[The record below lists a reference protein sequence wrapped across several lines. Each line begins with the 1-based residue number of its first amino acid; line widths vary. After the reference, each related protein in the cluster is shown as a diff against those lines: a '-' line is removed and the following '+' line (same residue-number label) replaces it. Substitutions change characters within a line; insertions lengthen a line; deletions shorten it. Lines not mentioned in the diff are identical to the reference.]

1 MNGLLRRSIY
11 ALYVLIMVSCSCDPS
26 LDKMEHIKSIGNED
40 PKLALS
46 MLDSLELGVR
56 ESSEYVQ
63 NKYDLLRIRLC
74 DKALIPFTSDI
85 MISKLVKYFEEEGT
99 VDEKQEAY
107 YYAGSVYRDLQ
118 DTPRALEN
126 FFKSIDYAKES
137 DECDSA
143 MLRNT
148 YSNLCFLQFRVQ
160 NYEEA
165 IAMAKRELELSKA
178 LGEEDIISY
187 MHIGAAYKALDSLV
201 LAINAYDKAFDIIS
215 HSEDKSLYQE
225 DAIRLLS
232 DYSEMKQMEKA
243 RKCKAYVVEELS
255 GDLAVLK
262 DMAYGYYY
270 EGCEI
275 NDSARFY
282 FNRVIEDKTDISNR
296 YDAAYRLYNIYTKS
310 GDIVNANR
318 YARVYMQ
325 LSDSLDFG
333 KRQELAAT
341 VNNAH
346 KYHLDVK
353 KEQELKTGKEL
364 YRLYLLFA
372 LLSFVVIGV
381 ALCLLYIRRRN
392 IQMKRIIEL
401 SSELER
407 LSADDKYLREEIANK
422 VMELKAS
429 KRQLEKSNEELI
441 QVKRELSRINS
452 EYNEYDIALKE
463 KERQLSEKMEQNKTF
478 IKLLHQSELEGKAED
493 VILAIRQSTTG
504 KKNMTSADWKQLY
517 QAVDELYPN
526 FKDKLLKELGT
537 FTEQQMQVCYLM
549 RIGLSKPQIQ
559 NMTNLSRVTVW
570 RWVKKYD
577 WVLTSNDK

>member
-1 MNGLLRRSIY
+1 
-11 ALYVLIMVSCSCDPS
+11 
-26 LDKMEHIKSIGNED
+26 
-40 PKLALS
+40 
-46 MLDSLELGVR
+46 
-56 ESSEYVQ
+56 
-63 NKYDLLRIRLC
+63 
-74 DKALIPFTSDI
+74 
-85 MISKLVKYFEEEGT
+85 
-99 VDEKQEAY
+99 
-107 YYAGSVYRDLQ
+107 
-118 DTPRALEN
+118 
-126 FFKSIDYAKES
+126 
-137 DECDSA
+137 
-143 MLRNT
+143 
-148 YSNLCFLQFRVQ
+148 
-160 NYEEA
+160 
-165 IAMAKRELELSKA
+165 
-178 LGEEDIISY
+178 
-187 MHIGAAYKALDSLV
+187 
-201 LAINAYDKAFDIIS
+201 
-215 HSEDKSLYQE
+215 
-225 DAIRLLS
+225 
-232 DYSEMKQMEKA
+232 
-243 RKCKAYVVEELS
+243 
-255 GDLAVLK
+255 
-262 DMAYGYYY
+262 MAYGYYY
-270 EGCEI
+270 EGCEL

-282 FNRVIEDKTDISNR
+282 FNRVIEGKTDISNT
-296 YDAAYRLYNIYTKS
+296 YDAAYRLYNIYAKT

-346 KYHLDVK
+346 KYHLDEK

-364 YRLYLLFA
+364 YPLYLLFA

-381 ALCLLYIRRRN
+381 AFCLLYIRRRN

-429 KRQLEKSNEELI
+429 ERQLEKSNEELI

-493 VILAIRQSTTG
+493 VILAIRQSTAG

-517 QAVDELYPN
+517 QAVDELYPKFN
-526 FKDKLLKELGT
+526 DKLLKELGT

>member
-1 MNGLLRRSIY
+1 M
-11 ALYVLIMVSCSCDPS
+11 
-26 LDKMEHIKSIGNED
+26 
-40 PKLALS
+40 
-46 MLDSLELGVR
+46 
-56 ESSEYVQ
+56 
-63 NKYDLLRIRLC
+63 
-74 DKALIPFTSDI
+74 
-85 MISKLVKYFEEEGT
+85 
-99 VDEKQEAY
+99 
-107 YYAGSVYRDLQ
+107 
-118 DTPRALEN
+118 
-126 FFKSIDYAKES
+126 
-137 DECDSA
+137 
-143 MLRNT
+143 
-148 YSNLCFLQFRVQ
+148 
-160 NYEEA
+160 
-165 IAMAKRELELSKA
+165 
-178 LGEEDIISY
+178 
-187 MHIGAAYKALDSLV
+187 
-201 LAINAYDKAFDIIS
+201 
-215 HSEDKSLYQE
+215 
-225 DAIRLLS
+225 
-232 DYSEMKQMEKA
+232 
-243 RKCKAYVVEELS
+243 
-255 GDLAVLK
+255 
-262 DMAYGYYY
+262 
-270 EGCEI
+270 
-275 NDSARFY
+275 
-282 FNRVIEDKTDISNR
+282 
-296 YDAAYRLYNIYTKS
+296 
-310 GDIVNANR
+310 
-318 YARVYMQ
+318 
-325 LSDSLDFG
+325 
-333 KRQELAAT
+333 
-341 VNNAH
+341 
-346 KYHLDVK
+346 K

-422 VMELKAS
+422 VMELKGS

-577 WVLTSNDK
+577 WVLTSNDR